1 MFNVSSA
8 TGHACRARFRQ
19 AASKTANKSEV
30 VMKRYVIERE
40 IPGVGSLRGAELKG
54 AAQQSNAALA
64 KLAGAAQWIQ
74 SYVADNKTFCVYLAE
89 SEAAVHEHAKLSGF
103 PASKVTE
110 ISNIIDPMTAR

>member
-1 MFNVSSA
+1 
-8 TGHACRARFRQ
+8 
-19 AASKTANKSEV
+19 
-30 VMKRYVIERE
+30 MKRYVIERE
-40 IPGVGSLRGAELKG
+40 ISGVGGLTGAELKG

-64 KLAGAAQWIQ
+64 KLAGKTQWIQ

-110 ISNIIDPMTAR
+110 ISGITDPTTAR